1 MNLEQL
7 RDFCLA
13 LPGTTEDTP
22 FGEDTL
28 VLKVMGK
35 IFLLTSLET
44 EKLSFNV
51 KCDPE
56 KAVELREQYDFVQ
69 PGYHMNKKHWNTIMA
84 NNPLH
89 DPLYY
94 AWIRHSYEL
103 VVAGLPARLRA
114 EITRNEHN

>member
-1 MNLEQL
+1 MNLEEL

-13 LPGTTEDTP
+13 LPGATEDMP

-28 VLKVMGK
+28 VFKVKEK
-35 IFLLTSLET
+35 IFLLTSLDA

-56 KAVELREQYDFVQ
+56 KAQELREQYSFVQ
-69 PGYHMNKKHWNTIMA
+69 PGYHMNKKHWNTIVVTSS
-84 NNPLH
+84 LH
-89 DPLYY
+89 NTLFES
-94 AWIRHSYEL
+94 WIRHSYDL

-114 EITRNEHN
+114 EIPNN

>member
-13 LPGTTEDTP
+13 LPGATEAMP
-22 FGEDTL
+22 FGEETL
-28 VLKVMGK
+28 VFKVKEK
-35 IFLLTSLET
+35 IFLLTSLDA

-56 KAVELREQYDFVQ
+56 KAQELREHYSFVL
-69 PGYHMNKKHWNTIMA
+69 PGYHMNKKHWNTVSA
-84 NNPLH
+84 VSPLH
-89 DPLYY
+89 DSLYES
-94 AWIRHSYEL
+94 WIRHSYDL

-114 EITRNEHN
+114 ELTGN

>member
-13 LPGTTEDTP
+13 LPGTTEAMP

-28 VLKVMGK
+28 VLKVKGK
-35 IFLLTSLET
+35 IFLLTSLEA

-69 PGYHMNKKHWNTIMA
+69 PGYHMNKKHWNTVTA
-84 NNPLH
+84 TNPLH
-89 DPLYY
+89 DTLYR
-94 AWIRHSYEL
+94 AWIRHSYEQ
-103 VVAGLPARLRA
+103 VVAGLPARVRA
-114 EITRNEHN
+114 ELIGNEHN